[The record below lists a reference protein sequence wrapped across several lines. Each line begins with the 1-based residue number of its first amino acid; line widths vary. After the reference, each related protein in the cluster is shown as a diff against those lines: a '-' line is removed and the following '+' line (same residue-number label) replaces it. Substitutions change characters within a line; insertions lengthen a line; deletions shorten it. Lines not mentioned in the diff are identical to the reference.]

1 MSKHYDPNLIPR
13 GSARIRLTDEK
24 GKQRW
29 KSTDEIMPTDQLHIN
44 PKTGLYYGMKG
55 SPGRKSIVALKPA
68 SPVVAELVKRR
79 SVALEQDEIFQATQR
94 DPQSSQVLHEV
105 MLGLIEETAVLKF
118 EREEAERQ
126 GEATSSL
133 SMRRVQA
140 LKAVAD
146 TWLKRKEQVSS
157 NMIDLESDTFGALF
171 GLISETFK
179 QACTD
184 SGLRSEMIDMIFA
197 KFASALNE
205 EWASEAKARMKRSSE
220 D

>member
-1 MSKHYDPNLIPR
+1 MSKHYDPNLIPK
-13 GSARIRLTDEK
+13 GSARIKCIDEK
-24 GKQRW
+24 NKERW
-29 KSTDEIMPTDQLHIN
+29 RSPQDVTPTDKLPIN
-44 PKTGLYYGMKG
+44 PKTGMYYGMKG

-68 SPVVAELVKRR
+68 SPVVAELISRR
-79 SVALEQDEIFQATQR
+79 NVALEQDEIFQATQR
-94 DPQSSQVLHEV
+94 DPQSSAVLHEV
-105 MLGLIEETAVLKF
+105 MLGLIEESAALKF
-118 EREEAERQ
+118 EREEAERL

-157 NMIDLESDTFGALF
+157 NIIDLESDTFAALF

-179 QACTD
+179 KACEE

-205 EWASEAKARMKRSSE
+205 EWSSEAKARMKRSSE